1 MCNQSELILCRIIA
15 LQTAVK
21 MLYPFLSLPAP
32 VSSSTGSGEDANDIF
47 PAYPD
52 VVEESQ
58 VQKLLLLG
66 YEGSGRSTIFKQV
79 SDWICSHVLSSMSS
93 TACLL
98 SASQHHDLVFPLII
112 EMQQKLR
119 TWLLV

>member
-1 MCNQSELILCRIIA
+1 
-15 LQTAVK
+15 

-32 VSSSTGSGEDANDIF
+32 VSSSTGSGEDVNDIF

-98 SASQHHDLVFPLII
+98 SASQHHDLVFPLIM

-119 TWLLV
+119 TWLLI